1 MKTRLFSISLA
12 LLVAQAAYA
21 EPYWAQIGLEV
32 PVTNTSQVVA
42 AMDKLMSSKV
52 GKTFPGRMLLQS
64 NTANGADPTTHTV
77 VPIYKSAEDREK
89 FVKRLQTSSEWAEF
103 QATLERLGDPGGTVL
118 YRNFR
123 SWGDINDA
131 DSVWMAHAF
140 SVTDP
145 AIFAAAMDAFM
156 TSPTGKKSPGQVY
169 LSGVVAAGISPVSH
183 VVSVGYAS
191 TTEMA
196 AWLPVRDASADWAT
210 FLQAAGQAA
219 TYLGA
224 TMAVDVKTYGSLS
237 MKEVVAP

>member
-1 MKTRLFSISLA
+1 MKTRIFSLLIV
-12 LLVAQAAYA
+12 LLVAQAASA
-21 EPYWAQIGLEV
+21 EPYWAQLGLQVSV
-32 PVTNTSQVVA
+32 PDTPKMVA
-42 AMDKLMSSKV
+42 AMDKLMGSKV

-64 NTANGADPTTHTV
+64 NVADGADPATHTV
-77 VPIYKSAEDREK
+77 VPIYKSAEDREN
-89 FVKRLQTSSEWAEF
+89 FVKRLQASSEWAEF
-103 QATLERLGDPGGTVL
+103 QATLDSLGEPGGTIL
-118 YRNFR
+118 YRNAR
-123 SWGDINDA
+123 SWGDINDT

-145 AIFAAAMDAFM
+145 ATFAAAMDAFM
-156 TSPTGKKSPGQVY
+156 TSETGKKGPGQVY
-169 LSGVVAAGISPVSH
+169 LSGVVAGGISPVSH

-196 AWLPVRDASADWAT
+196 AWLSARDASADWKT
-210 FLQAAGQAA
+210 FLQAAGKAG